1 MATHHST
8 PAAAPARLPYFTLC
22 ERSGRYQARRNLTP
36 EQIIRAAK
44 VALAHQFKRG
54 ATICS
59 PESAADYL
67 ILHYST
73 RLAETFV
80 VLFLDHRHRLISAE
94 ELFHGSIGTA
104 VVHPREL
111 VRRCIE
117 LRSAAVILAHNHPSG
132 VIEPSAGDVSITE
145 RIKQAL
151 DLVDVRVLD
160 HLIVGGGQYCSL
172 ADRGLL
178 QGADQ

>member
-8 PAAAPARLPYFTLC
+8 PVAAPARLPYFKLC

-44 VALAHQFKRG
+44 AALAHQFTRKT
-54 ATICS
+54 TITS
-59 PESAADYL
+59 PEVVADYL

-73 RLAETFV
+73 RPAETFV
-80 VLFLDHRHRLISAE
+80 VLFLDQRHRLISLE
-94 ELFHGSIGTA
+94 ELFHGTIDSASI
-104 VVHPREL
+104 HPREL

-117 LRSAAVILAHNHPSG
+117 LRAAAVILTHNHPSG
-132 VIEPSAGDVSITE
+132 VTEPSAADLRITE
-145 RIKQAL
+145 RIKDAL

-160 HLIVGGGQYCSL
+160 HLIVGGGKSL
-172 ADRGLL
+172 SFAERELL
-178 QGADQ
+178 

>member
-8 PAAAPARLPYFTLC
+8 PEAAPARLPYFTLC

-44 VALAHQFKRG
+44 AALVHQFTRK
-54 ATICS
+54 TVITS
-59 PESAADYL
+59 PEAVADYL

-73 RLAETFV
+73 RPAEAFV
-80 VLFLDHRHRLISAE
+80 VLFLDQRHRLISLE
-94 ELFHGSIGTA
+94 ELFQGTIGGA
-104 VVHPREL
+104 SVHPREL

-117 LRSAAVILAHNHPSG
+117 LSAAAVILAHNHPSG
-132 VIEPSAGDVSITE
+132 VTEPSAADLRITE
-145 RIKQAL
+145 QIKETL

-160 HLIVGGGQYCSL
+160 HLIVGGGKHCSL
-172 ADRGLL
+172 VDRGLL
-178 QGADQ
+178 